1 MIEYSI
7 GKLQKLLAY
16 KIVRYG
22 FVGGISTLIHMSI
35 AMLYIYYVNNSVFQS
50 NVSGFL
56 FAYGFSYLVQSKF
69 VFEHKISV
77 EKAIRYFIVQFGAL
91 LLAIVLSSL
100 FQSYNSYIRTIIV
113 IILLP
118 LITFIIH
125 KFWTFKTDKEEA

>member
-1 MIEYSI
+1 MKDVSI
-7 GKLQKLLAY
+7 VDLIKKIFSY
-16 KIVRYG
+16 KIFKYA

-56 FAYGFSYLVQSKF
+56 FAYVFSYLVQSKL
-69 VFEHKISV
+69 VFEHKVSV
-77 EKAIRYFIVQFGAL
+77 KKATKYFIVQFGAL
-91 LLAIVLSSL
+91 LLAIVFSNL

-125 KFWTFKTDKEEA
+125 KFWTFKAERE